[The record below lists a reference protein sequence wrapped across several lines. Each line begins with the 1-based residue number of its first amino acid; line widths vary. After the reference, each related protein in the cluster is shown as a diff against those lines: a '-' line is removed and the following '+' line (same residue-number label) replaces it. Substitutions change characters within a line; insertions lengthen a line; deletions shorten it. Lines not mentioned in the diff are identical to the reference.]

1 MVERESRVIDKKFRA
16 KNLKQYVR
24 INRTVGIGRPSFQ
37 ALVCIIPER
46 RRHWIRRIQIRLV
59 ATLALGPNILL
70 LGSTMMLMTS
80 LPWLVKK
87 ADLWPTI
94 CTGNKIFRK
103 RMKKNDLKKKLLALS
118 LELRFCKIFID
129 NC

>member
-1 MVERESRVIDKKFRA
+1 LKRRRGREGLLIKKFRA

-59 ATLALGPNILL
+59 AILVLL
-70 LGSTMMLMTS
+70 LGPEHLVAGVHHDVDD
-80 LPWLVKK
+80 LAALARDEDCPW
-87 ADLWPTI
+87 PII
-94 CTGNKIFRK
+94 CT
-103 RMKKNDLKKKLLALS
+103 
-118 LELRFCKIFID
+118 
-129 NC
+129 